1 MIALDHVIK
10 RYGERTAVND
20 LSLTLREGEIYGLL
34 GPNGAG
40 KTTTIKMI
48 MGLVEP
54 TSGSISVAGHDVRKH
69 PIEAKRLIS
78 YVPDRAY
85 LYEKLTAWEFLRFIA
100 GLYEIDDAT
109 LQRRGNNLLDLFG
122 LEKWKDELVGNYS
135 HGMKQRLSMV
145 SALLRKPKVLILDEP
160 TVGLDPK
167 GAKLLRD
174 VLESSRD
181 RGMTILMSTHILEIA
196 EKMCDR
202 LGIIQGGQLV
212 TEGTAREIRQKT
224 SMDDSNLEEIFLRI
238 TGGEEVVDLLQIL

>member
-1 MIALDHVIK
+1 MIALDHVVK
-10 RYGERTAVND
+10 RYGDRAAVDD
-20 LSLTLREGEIYGLL
+20 LSLELRPGEIYGLL

-48 MGLVEP
+48 MGLLEP
-54 TSGSISVAGHDVRKH
+54 TSGRILVAGHDVQKN

-100 GLYEIDDAT
+100 GLYEIDEST
-109 LQRRGNNLLDLFG
+109 LQRRGNDLMNVFALG
-122 LEKWKDELVGNYS
+122 KWTDELVGNYS

-174 VLESSRD
+174 VLLSSRD
-181 RGMTILMSTHILEIA
+181 QGMTILMSTHILEIA

-202 LGIIQGGQLV
+202 LGIIQQGRLV
-212 TEGTAREIRQKT
+212 AEGTAREIREKT
-224 SMDDSNLEEIFLRI
+224 SMAESNLEEIFLRL
-238 TGGEEVVDLLQIL
+238 TGGEEVGDLLQIL

>member
-1 MIALDHVIK
+1 
-10 RYGERTAVND
+10 
-20 LSLTLREGEIYGLL
+20 
-34 GPNGAG
+34 
-40 KTTTIKMI
+40 MI
-48 MGLVEP
+48 MGLLEP
-54 TSGSISVAGHDVRKH
+54 TSGSITVAGYDVQRD
-69 PIEAKRLIS
+69 PIEAKRLVS

-100 GLYEIDDAT
+100 GLYEIEDAT
-109 LQRRGNNLLDLFG
+109 LQRRGNDLLRLFE

-174 VLESSRD
+174 VLQSSRD
-181 RGMTILMSTHILEIA
+181 QGMTILMSTHILEIA

-202 LGIIQGGQLV
+202 LGIIQEGRLI
-212 TEGTAREIRQKT
+212 TEGTAREIRERT
-224 SMDDSNLEEIFLRI
+224 SMAESNLEEIFLRL

>member
-1 MIALDHVIK
+1 MIALEHVVK
-10 RYGERTAVND
+10 RYTDHTAVND
-20 LSLTLREGEIYGLL
+20 LSIALRQGEIYGLL

-48 MGLVEP
+48 MGLLEP
-54 TSGSISVAGHDVRKH
+54 TSGSITVAGYDVQKN
-69 PIEAKRLIS
+69 PIETKRLIS

-100 GLYEIDDAT
+100 GLYEIDDAR
-109 LQRRGNNLLDLFG
+109 LQRRGNDLLRLFE
-122 LEKWKDELVGNYS
+122 LEKWRDELVGNYS

-145 SALLRKPKVLILDEP
+145 SALLRKPRVLILDEP

-174 VLESSRD
+174 VLQSSRD
-181 RGMTILMSTHILEIA
+181 QGMTILMSTHILEIA

-202 LGIIQGGQLV
+202 LGIIQEGRLV
-212 TEGTAREIRQKT
+212 TEGTAREIREKT
-224 SMDDSNLEEIFLRI
+224 SMADSNLEEIFLRL
-238 TGGEEVVDLLQIL
+238 TGGEEVVDLVQIL

>member
-1 MIALDHVIK
+1 MIALNHVVK
-10 RYGERTAVND
+10 RYKDHIAVD
-20 LSLTLREGEIYGLL
+20 DLTLELKQGEIYGLL

-48 MGLVEP
+48 MGLLEP
-54 TSGSISVAGHDVRKH
+54 TSGSITVAGYDVQRD
-69 PIEAKRLIS
+69 PIEAKRLVS

-100 GLYEIDDAT
+100 GLYEIEDAT
-109 LQRRGNNLLDLFG
+109 LQRRGNDLLRLFE

-174 VLESSRD
+174 VLQSSRD
-181 RGMTILMSTHILEIA
+181 QGMTILMSTHILEIA

-202 LGIIQGGQLV
+202 LGIIQEGRLI
-212 TEGTAREIRQKT
+212 TEGTAREIRERT
-224 SMDDSNLEEIFLRI
+224 SMAESNLEEIFLRL